1 MFSPE
6 GRQSS
11 PEKTIAV
18 LPGDGIG
25 PEVIRAAVAVL
36 NVISELFQ
44 EPFQTIE
51 ALIGGAALEATGVPL
66 PEETLQACQR
76 ADAILLGAVGGPQWD
91 ALPLPERPETGLLQ
105 LRQKLG
111 LYANLRPIRPLP
123 TLQDVCTLKE
133 QVIHGVDLVI
143 VRELTGG
150 IYYGPRWTTAEAA
163 LDSEF
168 YTSSQIERI
177 ARVAFSL
184 ARSRKKKV
192 TSVDKANVLA
202 SSQLWRKTVERTRKS
217 FPDVAL
223 THMYVDNCALQLVR
237 HPQQFDV
244 ILTSN
249 LFGDILSDEA
259 ASLEGSVGLLPS
271 LCRGDRAI
279 LVEPVHGAAP
289 DLAGKDQASPLGAIR
304 CIGMLLSEAFG
315 QLDRAALVEAAI
327 TSTLSRGYRTVDIA
341 STQSMVVG
349 TAKMAELICR
359 EIRRLWTNAEHPATA
374 SA

>member
-1 MFSPE
+1 MSWRK
-6 GRQSS
+6 GRRSS
-11 PEKTIAV
+11 SEKTIAV

-25 PEVIRAAVAVL
+25 PEVIRAALAVL

-44 EPFQTIE
+44 ERFQTID
-51 ALIGGAALEATGVPL
+51 ALIGGAALAATGVPL

-91 ALPLPERPETGLLQ
+91 ALPLHERPETGLVQ
-105 LRQKLG
+105 LRKKLE

-123 TLQDVCTLKE
+123 MLQDVCTLKE
-133 QVIHGVDLVI
+133 QVISGVDLVI

-150 IYYGPRWTTAEAA
+150 LYYGPRWTTAGDGFEAA

-168 YTSSQIERI
+168 YTASQIERI

-202 SSQLWRKTVERTRKS
+202 SSQLWRKTVERTGKC
-217 FPDVAL
+217 FPNVSL
-223 THMYVDNCALQLVR
+223 VHMYIDNCALQLVR
-237 HPQQFDV
+237 NPRQFDV

-259 ASLEGSVGLLPS
+259 ACLEGSVGMLPS

-304 CIGMLLSEAFG
+304 CISMMLGQAFG
-315 QLDRAALVEAAI
+315 RLEEATFVEAAI
-327 TSTLSRGYRTVDIA
+327 ASTLSRGYRTVDIA
-341 STQSMVVG
+341 GTHSVVVG
-349 TAKMAELICR
+349 TSKMAELICR
-359 EIRRLWTNAEHPATA
+359 EIRLMLEERGGPR
-374 SA
+374 